1 MASLVLRL
9 LTLPLAVGVLFA
21 TAIALAL
28 RPYGPV
34 VFPWRLPEPEIWL
47 CAAGG
52 IVAAAVCAWRVWQG
66 SSAHDELEKLNDAA
80 INGDH
85 LG

>member
-1 MASLVLRL
+1 MFRL
-9 LTLPLAVGVLFA
+9 LTLPPAVGVLFA
-21 TAIALAL
+21 TAIAFAL
-28 RPYGPV
+28 RPSGPV
-34 VFPWRLPEPEIWL
+34 VFPWRLPESEFWL

-52 IVAAAVCAWRVWQG
+52 IVAAGVCAWRVWQG

-80 INGDH
+80 LNGDH